1 MARKNKKQ
9 KTKNKKQITKN
20 RFFYIAIFSILLFLG
35 FAYYNSTSKKSNDTD
50 SQKTEVKKLK
60 NKKQDKNS
68 TKELMDKMKKML
80 KEQQDQ
86 LKKKKNQQIKKE
98 KKKKTVEIK
107 TKVQDKN
114 RSKNTIK
121 IKSPKAEEK
130 HVKKGVVRQIYFSEI
145 HDYEKSLKYAKVK
158 HLAVKKTKIYEGK
171 PKLSI
176 IIDDVSFQSQVK
188 QIKKIPFKVTPSFFP
203 PTKVHP
209 DTIKLSQEFKFAMIH
224 LPLEAMGYAHPEPST
239 LLASDN
245 KKTIRAKIHKIKEE
259 FPGIYYYNNHTGS
272 KFTANLKAMQNLI
285 SIMQSENLHFLDS
298 RTTADTKAGVVSK
311 AMHLR
316 LLSRDVFLDN
326 IAKPK
331 EIIQQLKK
339 AIKLAKK
346 SGYAIAIGHPH
357 KNTLKTLMGAKKY
370 LKDVRLVYV
379 NEL

>member
-1 MARKNKKQ
+1 LARKKKQ
-9 KTKNKKQITKN
+9 KKTKNKRQITKN

-35 FAYYNSTSKKSNDTD
+35 FAYHNSTSKNSSNTD
-50 SQKTEVKKLK
+50 SKKAEVKKPK
-60 NKKQDKNS
+60 SKKQDKDS
-68 TKELMDKMKKML
+68 TKELMNKMKKML
-80 KEQQDQ
+80 KEQQEQ
-86 LKKKKNQQIKKE
+86 LKNKKNQQTKKQ
-98 KKKKTVEIK
+98 KNKKTVEVK
-107 TKVQDKN
+107 AKVQDKN
-114 RSKNTIK
+114 RSKNTVK
-121 IKSPKAEEK
+121 IKVPKVEEK
-130 HVKKGVVRQIYFSEI
+130 HTKKIVTKQIYFSEI
-145 HDYEKSLKYAKVK
+145 HDYEKSLRYTKVK
-158 HLAVKKTKIYEGK
+158 HLAVKKTKIFKGK

-176 IIDDVSFQSQVK
+176 IIDDVSFLSQVK

-209 DTIKLSQEFKFAMIH
+209 DTIKLSQKFNFAMIH
-224 LPLEAMGYAHPEPST
+224 LPLEAMGYTHPEPDT

-245 KKTIRAKIHKIKEE
+245 KKTIRTRIHKIKEE
-259 FPGIYYYNNHTGS
+259 FPRIYYYNNHTGS

-285 SIMQSENLHFLDS
+285 SVMKSENLHFLDS

-326 IAKPK
+326 VAKPK